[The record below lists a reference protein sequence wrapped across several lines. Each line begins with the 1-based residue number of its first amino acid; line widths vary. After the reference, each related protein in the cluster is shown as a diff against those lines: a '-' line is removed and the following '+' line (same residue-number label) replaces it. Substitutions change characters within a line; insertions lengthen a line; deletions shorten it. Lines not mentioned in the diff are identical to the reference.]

1 MSQAATEPPRKRQR
15 VTQACHRCRRK
26 KYKCDSE
33 RPTCSTCKSS
43 DVECTYGII
52 AKRRGLQSG
61 YVRAT
66 EILWGLVFKKVE
78 GSQRVVNELLADL
91 SNIISNGGSD
101 GDHRADDLLDCWR
114 NSGIPSAIELMLD
127 GEFVSNQAGPLEDM
141 DSQIDLTQASILTWN
156 LPQPD
161 QYQGTPPPA
170 LSPLL
175 LPRAPSPLPLQQIPS
190 PTTAVAAVSDALY
203 PSEQVFATTQT
214 SFASLPPD
222 WQSLAQVYLAVEHSW
237 FPMLERHALF
247 RIAYSYQDESDHRAL
262 PDERHRGEYATLW
275 AVLALGEIHSSG
287 VYSPRVAQFKSI
299 SKYLLSTDPIPD
311 DYLSHG
317 QSLLLWC
324 SIHLGCNRL
333 VLARSMLAQAFVFC
347 SASTSSSAS
356 GDPMFQRQ
364 RTLALAGCFVMDT
377 LLSIAMGVRP
387 QISIDDLPSSAPCDE
402 SGSDEWEPYVDKF
415 GSRRYGNST
424 SGGGM
429 AAPSRISSTFNHL
442 VKLFVILNAVMQ
454 KQTLETDFAAAVET
468 WSYNRPRHLTVTES
482 LIQPSPKNVLPPQ
495 LHLLSFYSVISYIA
509 ASRQL
514 YGQPHVLCNV
524 LQQGP
529 VKDIAGILLQ
539 ISDRFGVQ
547 AMPVSM
553 SVLILLVASESTPD
567 PSDYGPTFTKFQ
579 DTITEYKAMWGWDY
593 ATGHEQHDL
602 TGTTLIGQ
610 SDHHLLTSFT
620 TQDLLHATMH
630 DEAQHG
636 MSTTTGLGTDTGQ
649 SLLPHGVASRQSDQV
664 GMEMDLAATSYLDD
678 AAGLGSD
685 NPLADTPAQL
695 RDYLALLQE
704 NERYHI

>member
-1 MSQAATEPPRKRQR
+1 MSQTATEPPRKRQR

-33 RPTCSTCKSS
+33 RPTCSTCKAS
-43 DVECTYGII
+43 DAECTYGTI

-66 EILWGLVFKKVE
+66 EILWGLVFKKVD
-78 GSQRVVNELLADL
+78 GSQAVVNDLLANL
-91 SNIISNGGSD
+91 SNIITNGGND

-114 NSGIPSAIELMLD
+114 NSGIPSAIEMMLD
-127 GEFVSNQAGPLEDM
+127 GEYTSNLTGQPEDM
-141 DSQIDLTQASILTWN
+141 DGQIDITQASILTWS
-156 LPQPD
+156 LPQHD
-161 QYQGTPPPA
+161 HFSG
-170 LSPLL
+170 SPLRAPSPL
-175 LPRAPSPLPLQQIPS
+175 PLPRAPSPLPLQQVPS
-190 PTTAVAAVSDALY
+190 PIAAAPVVPDALY
-203 PSEQVFATTQT
+203 PSQQVFATTQ
-214 SFASLPPD
+214 ANLAPLPPD

-247 RIAYSYQDESDHRAL
+247 RIAYNYQDDTDHRAL
-262 PDERHRGEYATLW
+262 PDDRHRGEYATLW

-287 VYSPRVAQFKSI
+287 VYSPRVAQFKSV
-299 SKYLLSTDPIPD
+299 SKYLLSTDATSN

-317 QSLLLWC
+317 QALLLW
-324 SIHLGCNRL
+324 SNIHLGCNKL

-347 SASTSSSAS
+347 SASVSVSSPSDS
-356 GDPMFQRQ
+356 LFQRQ
-364 RTLALAGCFVMDT
+364 RSLALAGCFVMDT
-377 LLSIAMGVRP
+377 LLSMAMGVRP
-387 QISIDDLPSSAPCDE
+387 QILINDLPSSSPCDE

-415 GSRRYGNST
+415 GSRRFGDS
-424 SGGGM
+424 SSAGM
-429 AAPSRISSTFNHL
+429 TAPSRISSTFNHL
-442 VKLFVILNAVMQ
+442 VKLFVILNNVMQ
-454 KQTLETDFAAAVET
+454 KQTLETDFAAAVEA
-468 WSYNRPRHLTVTES
+468 WSYNRPRHLTVT
-482 LIQPSPKNVLPPQ
+482 QQNTKNVLPPQ
-495 LHLLSFYSVISYIA
+495 LHLLSFYSIVSHIT

-514 YGQPHVLCNV
+514 YGQPHAFCNV

-539 ISDRFGVQ
+539 ISNRFGVQ

-567 PSDYGPTFTKFQ
+567 PNDYGPTFTNFQ

-593 ATGHEQHDL
+593 VPGHEQQDL

-610 SDHHLLTSFT
+610 SDHHLLNFT
-620 TQDLLHATMH
+620 AQDLINATIN

-636 MSTTTGLGTDTGQ
+636 MSAAGLGTDSGSGLALHT
-649 SLLPHGVASRQSDQV
+649 VTSRQSDQI
-664 GMEMDLAATSYLDD
+664 GMEMDLTGASYLDD
-678 AAGLGSD
+678 AAALGSD

>member
-1 MSQAATEPPRKRQR
+1 MSQTATEPPRKRQR

-33 RPTCSTCKSS
+33 RPTCSTCKAS
-43 DVECTYGII
+43 DAECTYGTI

-66 EILWGLVFKKVE
+66 EILWGLVFKKVD
-78 GSQRVVNELLADL
+78 GSQAVVNDLLANL
-91 SNIISNGGSD
+91 SNIITNGGNDS
-101 GDHRADDLLDCWR
+101 DHRADDLLDCWR
-114 NSGIPSAIELMLD
+114 NSGIPSAIEMMLD
-127 GEFVSNQAGPLEDM
+127 GEYTTTSAGQPEDM
-141 DSQIDLTQASILTWN
+141 DSQIDITQASILTWS
-156 LPQPD
+156 LPQHD
-161 QYQGTPPPA
+161 HFSGSPPRAP
-170 LSPLL
+170 SPLP

-190 PTTAVAAVSDALY
+190 PTAAAAVVSDALY
-203 PSEQVFATTQT
+203 PSQQVFATTQAN
-214 SFASLPPD
+214 FAPLPPD
-222 WQSLAQVYLAVEHSW
+222 WQSLTQVYLAVEHSW

-247 RIAYSYQDESDHRAL
+247 RIAYNYQDDTDHRAL

-275 AVLALGEIHSSG
+275 AVLALGEIHSNG
-287 VYSPRVAQFKSI
+287 VYSPRVAQFQSA

-311 DYLSHG
+311 DYLNYG
-317 QSLLLWC
+317 QALLLWS
-324 SIHLGCNRL
+324 SIQLGCNKL

-347 SASTSSSAS
+347 SACASTRSP
-356 GDPMFQRQ
+356 GDPLFQRQ

-377 LLSIAMGVRP
+377 LLSMTMGVRP
-387 QISIDDLPSSAPCDE
+387 QISLDDLPSSTPCDE

-415 GSRRYGNST
+415 GSRRFGDST
-424 SGGGM
+424 SAGM
-429 AAPSRISSTFNHL
+429 TAPSRISSTFNHL
-442 VKLFVILNAVMQ
+442 VKLFVILNNVMQ
-454 KQTLETDFAAAVET
+454 KQTLETDYAAAVEA
-468 WSYNRPRHLTVTES
+468 WSYNRPRHLTVT
-482 LIQPSPKNVLPPQ
+482 QQNTKNVLPPQ
-495 LHLLSFYSVISYIA
+495 LHLLSFYSVVSHIA

-514 YGQPHVLCNV
+514 YGQPHAFCNV

-539 ISDRFGVQ
+539 ISSRFGVQ

-567 PSDYGPTFTKFQ
+567 PGDYGPTFTNFQ

-593 ATGHEQHDL
+593 VSGHEQQDL

-610 SDHHLLTSFT
+610 PHLLNFT
-620 TQDLLHATMH
+620 AQDLINATIN
-630 DEAQHG
+630 DEAQQHG
-636 MSTTTGLGTDTGQ
+636 MSATGLGTDSGQ
-649 SLLPHGVASRQSDQV
+649 GLALHTVTSRQSDQI
-664 GMEMDLAATSYLDD
+664 GMEMNLTGTSYLDD
-678 AAGLGSD
+678 AAALGSD